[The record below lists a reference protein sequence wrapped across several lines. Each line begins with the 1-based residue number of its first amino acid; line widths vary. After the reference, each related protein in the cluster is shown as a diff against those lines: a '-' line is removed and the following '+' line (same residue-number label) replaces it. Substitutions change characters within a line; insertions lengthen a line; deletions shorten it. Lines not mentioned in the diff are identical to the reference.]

1 MSIPMIAGLY
11 PYTRAGVTQP
21 PVVTLREIPA
31 SLEVN
36 PLYRDRLIVLA
47 GDEPSASHLRS
58 FGLEVRRVF
67 ADAPASVRRDA
78 AHNMKHWMCR
88 WALAE
93 FGEFLWVDWDTVC
106 IRPPDEQF
114 AEWTRG
120 ARTPRFIRIPNYWA
134 TVNCGVYFASADWAA
149 AMDASFEAEVSEPN
163 DELLWASVLPRDVVH
178 RPDFWWGDRVIHVER
193 HEDIQWVT
201 PNAWFAHVKH
211 LEWAAALRDAAKR
224 GTP

>member
-11 PYTRAGVTQP
+11 PYTRADVTQP

-47 GDEPSASHLRS
+47 GDEPSASHLRH

-67 ADAPASVRRDA
+67 ADAPASIRRDA
-78 AHNMKHWMCR
+78 AHKMKHWMCR

-93 FGEFLWVDWDTVC
+93 FGEFLWVDWDTIC

-114 AEWTRG
+114 AEWTRRTGNAAVHPHSQLLGHRELRGLLRVGGLGCGHGRQLRGRGVG
-120 ARTPRFIRIPNYWA
+120 AERRA
-134 TVNCGVYFASADWAA
+134 VVGLSVASRRCPPAGIL
-149 AMDASFEAEVSEPN
+149 V
-163 DELLWASVLPRDVVH
+163 
-178 RPDFWWGDRVIHVER
+178 G
-193 HEDIQWVT
+193 
-201 PNAWFAHVKH
+201 
-211 LEWAAALRDAAKR
+211 
-224 GTP
+224 